1 MAKTAAKMYFEKKQ
15 LMKTVAAMHLY
26 SYMKLEKDQYILLVN
41 DEKFSIFRAPDDLY
55 ESYDIIEKLNLKS
68 WREGDY
74 GIKVTLR

>member
-1 MAKTAAKMYFEKKQ
+1 
-15 LMKTVAAMHLY
+15 
-26 SYMKLEKDQYILLVN
+26 MKLEKDQYILLVN

-74 GIKVTLR
+74 GIKVSLR